1 MELEGKGLTANTE
14 YINQIAGFIITP
26 EGQVTIATDVTTT
39 TYTTGNAQAQDF
51 TFEITVGEVE
61 AMNAAIKI
69 VPTDETATFCWMVA
83 PWDGQKTATEVMDD
97 IVAQYGNFMNNGAML
112 YKGVQ
117 DYTGG
122 PGSRINTNSMLPIPT
137 TTSLPSAM
145 PAV

>member
-1 MELEGKGLTANTE
+1 MPRPKN
-14 YINQIAGFIITP
+14 
-26 EGQVTIATDVTTT
+26 
-39 TYTTGNAQAQDF
+39 F

>member
-69 VPTDETATFCWMVA
+69 VPTDETATFCWMVLR
-83 PWDGQKTATEVMDD
+83 GMGRRQ
-97 IVAQYGNFMNNGAML
+97 L
-112 YKGVQ
+112 
-117 DYTGG
+117 
-122 PGSRINTNSMLPIPT
+122 RRL
-137 TTSLPSAM
+137 
-145 PAV
+145 

>member
-1 MELEGKGLTANTE
+1 MPLSRSFRQMKPLPS
-14 YINQIAGFIITP
+14 AG
-26 EGQVTIATDVTTT
+26 
-39 TYTTGNAQAQDF
+39 
-51 TFEITVGEVE
+51 
-61 AMNAAIKI
+61 
-69 VPTDETATFCWMVA
+69 WVA

-117 DYTGG
+117 DYTAA
-122 PGSRINTNSMLPIPT
+122 PAARINTNSMLPIPT